1 MNFKN
6 SIRSISLVLMAVA
19 LMSVTSVHQDVF
31 AKDIGMSVTATA
43 EEGGNIISIS
53 GETTSDVTDVTI
65 RVISPNGSNVVSVD
79 QVTPDSNGEFS
90 TEFNVSNWKQ
100 DGLYE
105 IKINQGIASGQFD
118 SGTIVSSSSSLYTFT
133 LYVDVTS
140 GITAETSTTESS
152 VVSDTGVSPDTKFD
166 YSNERGLWIEA
177 NAMEGSDT
185 IEITGTTSH
194 ATLTD
199 VIFTVIAPNG
209 NLVSVAQITPDAS
222 GDFAT
227 DISVGGPLWSQD
239 GAYTITAQQG
249 DPQNGSLFTDSVEV
263 DIADGLVVPEFGTI
277 AAMILAVAIISIIA
291 ISAKSRLSIVPRY

>member
-31 AKDIGMSVTATA
+31 AKDAGMSLTATA
-43 EEGGNIISIS
+43 EEGGNIISVS
-53 GETTSDVTDVTI
+53 GETTSNITDVTL
-65 RVISPNGSNVVSVD
+65 RVISPNGSNFVAVD
-79 QVTPDSNGEFS
+79 QVTPDANGEFS

-100 DGLYE
+100 DGLYK
-105 IKINQGIASGQFD
+105 IKANQG
-118 SGTIVSSSSSLYTFT
+118 TSL
-133 LYVDVTS
+133 LYSITVNAEVTS
-140 GITAETSTTESS
+140 GMTAETSTTQSS
-152 VVSDTGVSPDTKFD
+152 LVSNTEPTSTKPID
-166 YSNERGLWIEA
+166 GIGGLSIEA

-185 IEITGTTSH
+185 IEITGQTARTNE
-194 ATLTD
+194 D
-199 VIFTVIAPNG
+199 VVFTVTAPNG
-209 NLVSVAQITPDAS
+209 NLVSVAQISPDSS

-239 GAYTITAQQG
+239 GAYTVTAQQG
-249 DPQNGSLFTDSVEV
+249 SGNSNFIDSGEV

>member
-1 MNFKN
+1 M
-6 SIRSISLVLMAVA
+6 VVA

-31 AKDIGMSVTATA
+31 ANHQDIFTKQMTTKVGMAVTATA
-43 EEGGNIISIS
+43 EEGGNIISVS
-53 GETTSDVTDVTI
+53 GETTSNITDVTI
-65 RVISPNGSNVVSVD
+65 RVISPNGSNFVAVD

-105 IKINQGIASGQFD
+105 IKINQGTSSGKFASG
-118 SGTIVSSSSSLYTFT
+118 SIVSSSSLLYTFT

-140 GITAETSTTESS
+140 GMTAETSTGDSS
-152 VVSDTGVSPDTKFD
+152 TVLDTGVTPDTKFN
-166 YSNERGLWIEA
+166 YSDERGLWIEA

-185 IEITGTTSH
+185 IEITGTT
-194 ATLTD
+194 TRTNGD
-199 VIFTVIAPNG
+199 VVFTVTAPNG
-209 NLVSVAQITPDAS
+209 NLVSVDQISPDSS

-239 GAYTITAQQG
+239 GVYTVTAQQG
-249 DPQNGSLFTDSVEV
+249 NTLNGSIFTDSVEV

>member
-1 MNFKN
+1 M
-6 SIRSISLVLMAVA
+6 VVA

-31 AKDIGMSVTATA
+31 ADHQDVFSNDIGMTVTATA
-43 EEGGNIISIS
+43 EEGGNIISVS
-53 GETTSDVTDVTI
+53 GETTSNITDVTI
-65 RVISPNGSNVVSVD
+65 RVISPNGSNVVGVD

-105 IKINQGIASGQFD
+105 IKINQG
-118 SGTIVSSSSSLYTFT
+118 TSSFYTFT
-133 LYVDVTS
+133 LYVNVNS
-140 GITAETSTTESS
+140 GMTAETSTGDSS
-152 VVSDTGVSPDTKFD
+152 IVKDTGVAPDTKFD
-166 YSNERGLWIEA
+166 YSDERGLWIEA

-185 IEITGTTSH
+185 IEITGITSH
-194 ATLTD
+194 PNND
-199 VIFTVIAPNG
+199 VVFTVTAPNG
-209 NLVSVAQITPDAS
+209 NLVSVDQVSPNAN

-239 GAYTITAQQG
+239 GVYTVTAQQG
-249 DPQNGSLFTDSVEV
+249 DTQNGSIFTDSVEV
-263 DIADGLVVPEFGTI
+263 EIADGLVVPEFGTI